1 MRSQRPT
8 VRTLPAPAHTA
19 PPGIHTARRRPAARR
34 ATRRT
39 RQSAHHHKGPR
50 PARTGRLGL
59 PSARPLPA
67 RAEERPA
74 PAGKPALAAVRA
86 RLPRPQHC
94 SDHHT
99 ESAALHLDTCCS
111 YVPLLQ
117 RAPSTGSNHCYR
129 NRPHATLYAPDRLIL
144 SVHSLSVIC
153 TVLTGSSCSS
163 HGKFDS
169 HGEIPRKPC
178 KSAFEDLT
186 GDAADTPVAPVNPA
200 HLTHAC
206 AAATT
211 TRAASA

>member
-34 ATRRT
+34 TTRRT
-39 RQSAHHHKGPR
+39 RQSTHHHKGPR

-59 PSARPLPA
+59 PSARP
-67 RAEERPA
+67 
-74 PAGKPALAAVRA
+74 
-86 RLPRPQHC
+86 QHC

-99 ESAALHLDTCCS
+99 ESTALHLDTCCS

-144 SVHSLSVIC
+144 SIHSLSVTC
-153 TVLTGSSCSS
+153 TVLAGSSCSS

-169 HGEIPRKPC
+169 HGEIPRRPC

-186 GDAADTPVAPVNPA
+186 GDAADTPP
-200 HLTHAC
+200 
-206 AAATT
+206 
-211 TRAASA
+211 